1 MIRTMIA
8 ATMFLVVAPLAAS
21 QPAPRPDLPPREVQ
35 ELRVDH
41 YPRWCQMYDRRDYW
55 REKRACG
62 TDFECRRHVERKA
75 QRCGLR

>member
-21 QPAPRPDLPPREVQ
+21 QPAPRQ
-35 ELRVDH
+35 ELRDNP